1 MITPPSLPDSSG
13 HVTDDF
19 WSKAVLGS
27 ILATC
32 IGTFSALLL
41 ALIADPWVAA
51 GAPWLGAGVGGIIA
65 GAIQGAFIRHD
76 TRPRLLWLAIS
87 SSAWLVAISV
97 VVGIGDRWPTRGF
110 ASLLCATALSGAIIG
125 SAQWLM
131 LRRTRPDAIWW
142 VLVNACIW
150 VLVLFIA
157 FVLVS
162 LWLGVMIWEGE

>member
-1 MITPPSLPDSSG
+1 MIIPPSSPQASRQT
-13 HVTDDF
+13 TDDF

-27 ILATC
+27 IFATC
-32 IGTFSALLL
+32 IGLFSALLL
-41 ALIADPWVAA
+41 TLIAEPWVATDT
-51 GAPWLGAGVGGIIA
+51 PWLGAGVGGLIA
-65 GAIQGAFIRHD
+65 GAIQAAFIRHD
-76 TRPRLLWLAIS
+76 THPRLLWLVLS

-97 VVGIGDRWPTRGF
+97 VVGIGDRWPMRGF

-125 SAQWLM
+125 SCQWLM
-131 LRRTRPDAIWW
+131 LRRTRPDTLWW

-162 LWLGVMIWEGE
+162 PWLGVMISDGE